1 MCSLKKQFKKKL
13 KTAAP
18 APEYIK
24 EFIAPS
30 KFTAEMYSYCYGDEV
45 PVAAGTLP
53 PIPNPD
59 GRLRR
64 SSTSQAL
71 SSQALVPTMP
81 RENQLMQE
89 LYLRKMAM
97 MNAMEENVGPGGGLA
112 NLKIFKK
119 DGKTTPAASAP
130 PLPALPAPVEAP
142 KALPAPDVSG
152 SAPPSSAPTPAAPP
166 SAPGPPGPPSAPAPT
181 AEAVLEALRN
191 RELAKPKAKSKAKA
205 KANAKNKAATAKGKP
220 GKSTAKP
227 ASAKST
233 AKPSS
238 AKSTDLGKRWQE
250 HTPFQTRP
258 PLPPPC
264 SGTIWYRAGKIQ
276 CSSSDAFRVFLKTGD
291 RCDRPSANR
300 HLFLCKNSL
309 PIYIYIYYIIFI

>member
-1 MCSLKKQFKKKL
+1 MNTDNFEGWDANLGSLKKQFKKKL
-13 KTAAP
+13 KKAAP

-30 KFTAEMYSYCYGDEV
+30 MFTAEMHSFCYGDEV

-64 SSTSQAL
+64 SSTGQAL

-89 LYLRKMAM
+89 LYLRRMAM
-97 MNAMEENVGPGGGLA
+97 MNAMEESVGHGGGLA
-112 NLKIFKK
+112 NLKIFKR
-119 DGKTTPAASAP
+119 DGKTTHAASAP

-152 SAPPSSAPTPAAPP
+152 SASASSAPPPPA
-166 SAPGPPGPPSAPAPT
+166 PPSAPAPS
-181 AEAVLEALRN
+181 AEAVIEALRN

-205 KANAKNKAATAKGKP
+205 KAKAKANAKNKAKPPTAKGQPGKSTAKP
-220 GKSTAKP
+220 ASAKPASAKSTAKP

-233 AKPSS
+233 AVG
-238 AKSTDLGKRWQE
+238 KSKDAPW
-250 HTPFQTRP
+250 QTRP
-258 PLPPPC
+258 PVPPGG

-276 CSSSDAFRVFLKTGD
+276 CSSNDAFRVFLKTGD
-291 RCDRPSANR
+291 RCDRPSAIGICL
-300 HLFLCKNSL
+300 LF
-309 PIYIYIYYIIFI
+309 